1 MYGVIV
7 INNRSKT
14 NFKITPK
21 NVDFQINEKMHLNSK
36 SLKTL

>member
-7 INNRSKT
+7 INDRSKT
-14 NFKITPK
+14 YFKITKK
-21 NVDFQINEKMHLNSK
+21 NIDCQINEKMHSNSK